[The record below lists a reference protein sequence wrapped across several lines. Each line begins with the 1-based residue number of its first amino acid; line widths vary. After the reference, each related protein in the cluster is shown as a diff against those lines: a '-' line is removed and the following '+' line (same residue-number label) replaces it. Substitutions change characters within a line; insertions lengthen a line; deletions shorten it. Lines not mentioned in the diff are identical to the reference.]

1 MFSIAAEPRF
11 WWWEIFECFR
21 KLFLSAV
28 VGFIFP
34 GSVSQVG
41 VAMLAV
47 LLVVIVYARFS
58 PYSDKTQ
65 DAMQLTCQ
73 VLMFLVLFFSILIK
87 AQAGEEAKGVDSTEF
102 TEKCIIFCSIMPL
115 VILVAQVYTNVVQPM
130 WQVMH
135 AKDKAEQAEK
145 KAGGGAQEAEMATPR
160 SGAVTKPH
168 RKLML

>member
-1 MFSIAAEPRF
+1 M
-11 WWWEIFECFR
+11 
-21 KLFLSAV
+21 

-47 LLVVIVYARFS
+47 LLVVIVHARFS

-135 AKDKAEQAEK
+135 AKDCMELTLPVDHVGTAMTSWWLTAEVDPQSSGTVASMYYGDQLLTRLVQSINQMPT
-145 KAGGGAQEAEMATPR
+145 GG
-160 SGAVTKPH
+160 
-168 RKLML
+168 